1 MAFKERDSDR
11 ASEFGG
17 MTGSFAVRLTR
28 ALKET
33 RTKIPELSR
42 RSGVADST
50 IRNWLVIPADKK
62 PSMPSAENAADIAQA
77 LDISLQWLIAGRG
90 EMRPAEVVAIFK
102 DQAASPG
109 FSGVSTGSG
118 EWENF
123 AMVPRLVVQASA
135 GPGALVEHED
145 AVDMIAF
152 QESWLRK
159 RGINPQAAR
168 ALTVRGDSMEPTIR
182 SGDVLLVDT
191 SKDRVE
197 DNGIYVV
204 VSAGY
209 VLVKRV
215 HPRRDGSLMLISD
228 NQAYP
233 PEDVPAVE
241 ANDFHVAGRVMW
253 FGRSI

>member
-1 MAFKERDSDR
+1 MSSI
-11 ASEFGG
+11 ASRLRELVGDG
-17 MTGSFAVRLTR
+17 SVNGLAKQWGVSGTGLRSYL
-28 ALKET
+28 EGS
-33 RTKIPELSR
+33 IPS
-42 RSGVADST
+42 
-50 IRNWLVIPADKK
+50 ADKAARIAEK
-62 PSMPSAENAADIAQA
+62 AGVSLLWLITGQGPKVAGAPSAPPD
-77 LDISLQWLIAGRG
+77 
-90 EMRPAEVVAIFK
+90 
-102 DQAASPG
+102 
-109 FSGVSTGSG
+109 FSGVPPQLLLLDD
-118 EWENF
+118 F
-123 AMVPRLVVQASA
+123 AMVPRLTVEASA

-145 AVDMIAF
+145 AVDLIAF
-152 QESWLRK
+152 QASWLRK
-159 RGINPQAAR
+159 RGINPAKAR

-204 VSAGY
+204 ISGGY

-241 ANDFHVAGRVMW
+241 VSDFHVAGRVMW